1 MHATQGDPFLLFFQS
16 KRNRSEIKTQSM
28 VRSIDAKS
36 QPPQTLFGSWHSP
49 APDDEMRIG
58 IFGGSFDPIHIGH
71 LILAE
76 HCRQQASLDQVL
88 FIPSA
93 QGPHKEDGPVGT
105 DRQRVEMVDLAI
117 GGHPAFLRSSIEID
131 RGGISYTVDTLE
143 QLKQQHP
150 DDELF
155 LLIGGDSL
163 NNFHTWKDPK
173 KILTLATPLVMARPG
188 EGDVN
193 FDLLVD
199 YVDSETLAAIK
210 SMAITAPLIDISST
224 SIRAAASDEASFRYQ
239 TPRSVERYIQTQKVY
254 QKRKSS

>member
-1 MHATQGDPFLLFFQS
+1 MHATQEVPFLLFFQAKLNRCETQT
-16 KRNRSEIKTQSM
+16 KRNLNR
-28 VRSIDAKS
+28 RR
-36 QPPQTLFGSWHSP
+36 PQHRHSHP
-49 APDDEMRIG
+49 ALDNKMRIG
-58 IFGGSFDPIHIGH
+58 IFGGSFDPIHLGH

-76 HCRQQASLDQVL
+76 QCRQQASLDQVL
-88 FIPSA
+88 FIPAA
-93 QGPHKEDGPVGT
+93 QGPHKENAPLAT
-105 DRQRVEMVDLAI
+105 DRQRVEMIDLAI

-150 DDELF
+150 DDELL

-163 NNFHTWKDPK
+163 NNFHTWKDPQ
-173 KILTLATPLVMARPG
+173 KILALATPLVMARPG
-188 EGDVN
+188 EGDVD
-193 FDLLVD
+193 FELLAD
-199 YVDSETLAAIK
+199 YVDADRLAVVK

-224 SIRAAASDEASFRYQ
+224 SIRAAASDEASFRYL